1 MSAGALALGLIH
13 AAPALLSLP
22 SVDLPLCF
30 RSSHFSVGAHPSGVV
45 VPNASPVVQLGLPG
59 LCHLSAAASGRA
71 PPFRLSSF
79 PYPRVPALYDS
90 IAAGP
95 RQAAVATPV
104 AGGCRFVPVGALVL
118 GPYALPLSC
127 GPCLRWIFGCFSA
140 LFVSRVCSTKPPNV
154 AVPDASPAVR
164 LRLPCLCRL
173 IFLSRNV
180 LSLSALFT
188 FIFNGA
194 NAQYLHRYWSSP
206 SGRCHIRVCFRR
218 LPSYLCGG
226 LVLNLRRAASALLT
240 LPSVDL
246 RLLSALLV
254 SPCPGFWSRHFDPYS
269 RHSGPVRSSTCLP
282 P

>member
-59 LCHLSAAASGRA
+59 LCLLSAPLRAALPPSGGLHFRIRECQCSMIPSPLVLARRQLPHRLPAAADLSLSGRSCSVHTRCPCA
-71 PPFRLSSF
+71 VDHAFGGSSVASRLF
-79 PYPRVPALYDS
+79 FA
-90 IAAGP
+90 
-95 RQAAVATPV
+95 
-104 AGGCRFVPVGALVL
+104 
-118 GPYALPLSC
+118 
-127 GPCLRWIFGCFSA
+127 
-140 LFVSRVCSTKPPNV
+140 SRVCSTKPPNV

-188 FIFNGA
+188 VIFNGA

-206 SGRCHIRVCFRR
+206 SGRCHICFRR

>member
-1 MSAGALALGLIH
+1 MLPPHCYLCLPWICRCAS
-13 AAPALLSLP
+13 ALLTSPWVHTHRVSLCRMRHLSSSLVYP
-22 SVDLPLCF
+22 VFAIYLRPLRAVLP
-30 RSSHFSVGAHPSGVV
+30 PSGCLHFHIRE
-45 VPNASPVVQLGLPG
+45 VPV
-59 LCHLSAAASGRA
+59 
-71 PPFRLSSF
+71 
-79 PYPRVPALYDS
+79 LYDF

-118 GPYALPLSC
+118 GPCALPLRC

-140 LFVSRVCSTKPPNV
+140 LFASRVCSTKPPNV

-206 SGRCHIRVCFRR
+206 SGRCHICFRR

-246 RLLSALLV
+246 RLLSPLLV

>member
-1 MSAGALALGLIH
+1 M
-13 AAPALLSLP
+13 
-22 SVDLPLCF
+22 
-30 RSSHFSVGAHPSGVV
+30 
-45 VPNASPVVQLGLPG
+45 PNASPVVQLGLPG

-79 PYPRVPALYDS
+79 PHPRVPVLYDS

-118 GPYALPLSC
+118 GPCALPLRC

-140 LFVSRVCSTKPPNV
+140 LFASRVCSTKPPNV

-180 LSLSALFT
+180 LSLFLLSLLSYSTVLMLNTYIAIGPPQAAVATSESVSGGCRATSVGVLCS
-188 FIFNGA
+188 IFGE
-194 NAQYLHRYWSSP
+194 
-206 SGRCHIRVCFRR
+206 
-218 LPSYLCGG
+218 
-226 LVLNLRRAASALLT
+226 
-240 LPSVDL
+240 L
-246 RLLSALLV
+246 RLH
-254 SPCPGFWSRHFDPYS
+254 C
-269 RHSGPVRSSTCLP
+269 
-282 P
+282 

>member
-13 AAPALLSLP
+13 AAPAFLSLP

-79 PYPRVPALYDS
+79 PYPRVPVLYDS

-127 GPCLRWIFGCFSA
+127 DHAFGGSSVASRLFSFLVCARLSPRMSPCRLHHLPSGFDCPVFVVLSFCLGTCSLFLLSLLSYSTVLMLNTYIAIGPPQAAVATSESVSGGCRATSVGVLCSIFGE
-140 LFVSRVCSTKPPNV
+140 
-154 AVPDASPAVR
+154 
-164 LRLPCLCRL
+164 LRLHC
-173 IFLSRNV
+173 
-180 LSLSALFT
+180 
-188 FIFNGA
+188 
-194 NAQYLHRYWSSP
+194 
-206 SGRCHIRVCFRR
+206 
-218 LPSYLCGG
+218 
-226 LVLNLRRAASALLT
+226 
-240 LPSVDL
+240 
-246 RLLSALLV
+246 
-254 SPCPGFWSRHFDPYS
+254 
-269 RHSGPVRSSTCLP
+269 
-282 P
+282 